1 MPFMSKT
8 LLLIIFVGGF
18 FFLWRHPELRQ
29 EIRISVADTLD
40 SAAEM
45 MRGTATVLSPSAVAA
60 IVGSSPSGSHRI
72 SPAPTGLDAPQA
84 TTAPTVAVAANTAP
98 AATHIAAPPATAAAS
113 KSPRN

>member
-8 LLLIIFVGGF
+8 LLLIVLVGGF
-18 FFLWRHPELRQ
+18 FFVWRHPELTK
-29 EIRISVADTLD
+29 EIRISAADTLD
-40 SAAEM
+40 SAAKM
-45 MRGTATVLSPSAVAA
+45 MRGTATVPIPGAVAA

-84 TTAPTVAVAANTAP
+84 TTAPPVAALAP
-98 AATHIAAPPATAAAS
+98 AATHVAAPPATAAAS